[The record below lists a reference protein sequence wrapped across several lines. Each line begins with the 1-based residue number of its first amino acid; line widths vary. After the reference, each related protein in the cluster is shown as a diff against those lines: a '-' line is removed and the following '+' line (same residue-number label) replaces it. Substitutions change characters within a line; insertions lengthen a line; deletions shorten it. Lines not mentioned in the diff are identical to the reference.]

1 MASTIKPMGAVNSI
15 AAGTTSAM
23 GNATN
28 VYVYNN
34 SAGIAIIFRL
44 EANAV
49 SNSVLGSF
57 QMANTTGVVIQKE
70 HTERVSSN
78 ATIAW
83 TAVGDTN

>member
-1 MASTIKPMGAVNSI
+1 MASTIKPIGAVNTFST
-15 AAGTTSAM
+15 AATAM
-23 GNATN
+23 GNATQ

-44 EANAV
+44 EANTS
-49 SNSVLGSF
+49 SNGVVGSF
-57 QMANTTGVVIQKE
+57 HMANSTGFVVQKD